1 MATDLQGFAQLV
13 QSLESMRIVTYC
25 DVGSV
30 AMFLYDYMITFGMEV
45 DLVWSSRW
53 GFMKMAYLSQRYM
66 PFIDTVWLCLHH
78 QTGSNLT
85 PKNCHLLYRI
95 RSWMIILGFANSE
108 LILTLRAWAVWN
120 RNKYLAIFLPTLC
133 GTAIIANL
141 VVMGIF
147 LKDLKI
153 GPQPYPDFLGCLVS
167 DSNHILYMC
176 WVILTSY
183 EFVILILMIIPGIE
197 AYRLGGDKA
206 LYEVVFRDGILSYI
220 YLFALST
227 LNVVVVFK
235 LPNSYLNLL
244 ASPERVLHCLL
255 SSRVLLHIRAQM
267 TVRQSAW
274 SDGFTNIEFNDETN
288 EPIGFRL
295 HPTNSGLSP
304 R

>member
-1 MATDLQGFAQLV
+1 
-13 QSLESMRIVTYC
+13 MRDGNHSEFSCY
-25 DVGSV
+25 GH
-30 AMFLYDYMITFGMEV
+30 F
-45 DLVWSSRW
+45 
-53 GFMKMAYLSQRYM
+53 SQRPQDWSAALPRLFGLSCFRLQSHPVYVLGN
-66 PFIDTVWLCLHH
+66 PDKLRI
-78 QTGSNLT
+78 
-85 PKNCHLLYRI
+85 CHPHFDDNSWYR
-95 RSWMIILGFANSE
+95 SL
-108 LILTLRAWAVWN
+108 
-120 RNKYLAIFLPTLC
+120 
-133 GTAIIANL
+133 
-141 VVMGIF
+141 
-147 LKDLKI
+147 
-153 GPQPYPDFLGCLVS
+153 
-167 DSNHILYMC
+167 
-176 WVILTSY
+176 
-183 EFVILILMIIPGIE
+183 
-197 AYRLGGDKA
+197 LGGDKA

-274 SDGFTNIEFNDETN
+274 SDGFTDIEFNDETN